1 MKMSYYMIPLCGHI
15 ERDNRY
21 CPREIHR
28 FSLCMQMRA
37 ESKTNESKINL
48 QHKTAAEQ
56 KEEEQSQQVHGME
69 NSSGSIVGAL
79 MQKNS

>member
-1 MKMSYYMIPLCGHI
+1 
-15 ERDNRY
+15 
-21 CPREIHR
+21 
-28 FSLCMQMRA
+28 MQMRA

-56 KEEEQSQQVHGME
+56 KEEKRSQQVHGME

>member
-15 ERDNRY
+15 ERDNRC

-37 ESKTNESKINL
+37 ELKTNESKINL

-56 KEEEQSQQVHGME
+56 EEKKAALSQQVHGM
-69 NSSGSIVGAL
+69 GKTHQGA
-79 MQKNS
+79 

>member
-1 MKMSYYMIPLCGHI
+1 
-15 ERDNRY
+15 
-21 CPREIHR
+21 
-28 FSLCMQMRA
+28 MQMRA

-56 KEEEQSQQVHGME
+56 KEKKRQQVHGME

-79 MQKNS
+79 MLKNS